1 MAVNVIP
8 KEHIKD
14 FIFAGNSAFTLTS
27 KKTNV
32 HYTYR
37 IKQANNNN
45 TTYFINFNDN
55 NKDTYAGYVRKL
67 NNTYKFFKGNAG
79 ALDELDEPIIA
90 LMWTIRHADDN
101 DINNK
106 IMIQHIGK
114 CCKCGRPLTDPESIK
129 LGVGPICA
137 KLAYNR

>member
-45 TTYFINFNDN
+45 
-55 NKDTYAGYVRKL
+55 G
-67 NNTYKFFKGNAG
+67 
-79 ALDELDEPIIA
+79 E
-90 LMWTIRHADDN
+90 
-101 DINNK
+101 
-106 IMIQHIGK
+106 
-114 CCKCGRPLTDPESIK
+114 
-129 LGVGPICA
+129 
-137 KLAYNR
+137 